1 MKNAP
6 VQTANEGAG
15 DTANYTPGT
24 LPKLTNPVV
33 AAVLAS
39 LLESKAMTGLESVFK
54 QSTTRLSAVIY
65 YLENKYDWHIDR
77 RAVATGTNDGRIA
90 EVSAY
95 WLPQAT
101 IGQAFE
107 DGARE
112 WVDEVLQ
119 ARAKRRKQVDKC
131 KRIAKYKNIA
141 RKIDP
146 RQAAFW
152 EGASC

>member
-1 MKNAP
+1 MKNARP
-6 VQTANEGAG
+6 QTSETSALFKR
-15 DTANYTPGT
+15 NYTTGT
-24 LPKLTNPVV
+24 LPIRVNTVT

-39 LLESKAMTGLESVFK
+39 LLGSHSLTGMESVFK
-54 QSTTRLSAVIY
+54 QSTTRLSATIY
-65 YLENKYDWHIDR
+65 HLENKYGWRIER
-77 RAVATGTNDGRIA
+77 RDLATGKNDGRVA
-90 EVSAY
+90 TVTAY

-101 IGQAFE
+101 IVKAFE
-107 DGARE
+107 AGARD